1 MSKVWRKL
9 RPISCPY
16 LDHAKTHPG
25 LSMQTP
31 PSGGPGFLFCG
42 KVVFTLTRKTEELF
56 LAGEEAR
63 GPGSKSARP
72 QLYLGS
78 GEC

>member
-9 RPISCPY
+9 RPISFPY

-25 LSMQTP
+25 LSVQAS
-31 PSGGPGFLFCG
+31 PSGGPGFLLCG
-42 KVVFTLTRKTEELF
+42 KMVFTLTRKTELF
-56 LAGEEAR
+56 LTGEEAR
-63 GPGSKSARP
+63 GPSSKSARP

-78 GEC
+78 GEG